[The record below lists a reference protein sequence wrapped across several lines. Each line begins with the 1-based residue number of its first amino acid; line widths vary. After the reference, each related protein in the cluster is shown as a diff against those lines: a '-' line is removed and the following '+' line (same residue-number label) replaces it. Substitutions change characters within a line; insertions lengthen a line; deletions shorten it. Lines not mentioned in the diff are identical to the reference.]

1 MKRVINSGS
10 THPLTIFSHI
20 TTTSY
25 SIGTVYTVHYINIIH
40 TVQCTYS
47 DLAKFEIISF
57 FCIRSLIFQTFPYL
71 QMKYIVFASTNTVF
85 NIIKRTL
92 PKILDVK
99 KNLFPQKEL
108 GGLEGGVNV

>member
-57 FCIRSLIFQTFPYL
+57 FLYTVSNFSNIFISAHEIYCVCKHKHRL
-71 QMKYIVFASTNTVF
+71 QLYKENFTK
-85 NIIKRTL
+85 NIGCKKEFVSPKRTWW
-92 PKILDVK
+92 I
-99 KNLFPQKEL
+99 
-108 GGLEGGVNV
+108 GRWS